1 MLDLCKLEEICKKYS
16 GKLLRLVLSS
26 SVYLGDLGDA
36 FFSFFSYMKS
46 LIRIPLLSH
55 IQFQIWELGTLRNSL
70 QKYKSTKQSTKV
82 SDITLLT
89 KQIYCTIS

>member
-1 MLDLCKLEEICKKYS
+1 MLDQCKLEEICKKYS

-46 LIRIPLLSH
+46 LIRIPLLSF
-55 IQFQIWELGTLRNSL
+55 IIPLGTLRNSL

-82 SDITLLT
+82 SYITLLT